1 MNLISRLLLAGQVML
16 KNINKND
23 KQRIERVKVQLGDYF
38 GEKEQDKIL
47 SFEVTGFHERD
58 FSFIAFLKIKTMKT
72 VARLVMK
79 TINPHPINKRIIDR
93 ENQAVVEYNI
103 LKEIYSKFE
112 NIDRC
117 SVPNPIMVIPEIDTF
132 LMEFVEGKVLND
144 ELKWTRYLS
153 NKKKFAELEE
163 YFFDIGRWLRHFQE
177 ITGIREDNS
186 DTLTLVLE
194 RAEDRLNL
202 IEKANHPYCRT
213 SVVSTARLL
222 LEDQIKRLSQT
233 RILKCGRHS
242 DFQPLNILVGRN
254 GVTVIDFMGYQEDCI
269 AVDLLKMMIYLEDEK
284 WSLTSSFYRVKSLKE
299 RFLEGYGKIPDVP
312 FPALVL
318 CEAMQR
324 IVSLWGNISSTSRHF
339 HQYLE
344 ANYRI
349 KKHVDWLINKQ
360 GKSTLWPN

>member
-1 MNLISRLLLAGQVML
+1 MLNNIS
-16 KNINKND
+16 ND
-23 KQRIERVKVQLGDYF
+23 DNQRIERAKIQMADYF
-38 GEKEQDKIL
+38 EKKEQDKLIG
-47 SFEVTGFHERD
+47 FEETVFYKRD
-58 FSFIAFLKIKTMKT
+58 FSSITFFKIKTMNT
-72 VARLVMK
+72 IRRIVMK
-79 TINPHPINKRIIDR
+79 TINPHPINQKIIDR

-103 LKEIYSKFE
+103 LKEIYSKFQ

-117 SVPNPIMVIPEIDTF
+117 SVPNPIMVVPEIDSF
-132 LMEFVEGKVLND
+132 LMEFVEGEVLND

-186 DTLTLVLE
+186 DTLALVLE

-213 SVVSTARLL
+213 SAVKAVRLL
-222 LEDQIKRLSQT
+222 LEDQIKKLSKT
-233 RILKCGRHS
+233 SILKCGRHS
-242 DFQPLNILVGRN
+242 DFQPLNILVGGK

-284 WSLTSSFYRVKSLKE
+284 WSVTSSFSRVKSLKE
-299 RFLEGYGKIPDVP
+299 RFLEGYGKIPDIP
-312 FPALVL
+312 SPALVL

-324 IVSLWGNISSTSRHF
+324 IVSIWGNISSTGRYF

-360 GKSTLWPN
+360 SKSILCLN